1 MAKVKVQEFPF
12 ASLSI
17 TRLLEEMRQ
26 ELIIPDMDDL
36 VAEHKKTVKALREA
50 GKVTEAGLKDLQ
62 DTEVEKLYATGDELI
77 SALRK
82 AAKAVGEG
90 DTKVAR
96 AHRKQAEAAFDQGLA
111 ALKDLT
117 RHANGTS
124 EAALSILLE
133 RARTGI
139 ADLNT
144 LKAKQKKKRS
154 GEDDA

>member
-26 ELIIPDMDDL
+26 ELVIPEMDDL

-50 GKVTEAGLKDLQ
+50 GKVTEQGLKDMHA
-62 DTEVEKLYATGDELI
+62 TEVETLYATGDELI

-90 DTKVAR
+90 DRKVAR
-96 AHRKQAEAAFDQGLA
+96 DHRKQAEAAFDQGLA
-111 ALKDLT
+111 VLKDLT

-124 EAALSILLE
+124 EAALSILLA
-133 RARTGI
+133 RAKTGI
-139 ADLNT
+139 ADLNA
-144 LKAKQKKKRS
+144 LRDKQKKKRS
-154 GEDDA
+154 GGD